1 MDEDEAVGE
10 RLDAEGPQEVG
21 VGELRDE
28 GELVVELG
36 EAQRAGCPRPSQQQR
51 GGVVAPARAQKLPR
65 RGAVQD
71 LEREQGLAVVRVGG
85 HAGAG
90 SVA

>member
-1 MDEDEAVGE
+1 MRGKAQATSVASQRPASRNGSDEDEAVGE

-51 GGVVAPARAQKLPR
+51 GRGVAPA
-65 RGAVQD
+65 GT
-71 LEREQGLAVVRVGG
+71 
-85 HAGAG
+85 
-90 SVA
+90 